1 MDSDDIK
8 VRLELLGEISE
19 SELIFPVGA
28 RRAPERSR
36 EQLSEHCLSAWR
48 RRRSRELRPLSR
60 IHALRGIRTS
70 CTAQSRLR
78 EERRE
83 PRAERPGSV
92 SLGTLLSR
100 QDNFAG
106 SKIGRTLVRPKGPRQ
121 DRRGSKYLARG
132 ARPAIIAV
140 KPRVAR
146 PQNTSVSSDAFAGRV
161 RWITPY
167 RANPPYKR
175 DNLER
180 IAEAYEMPIAESRF
194 QPELN

>member
-83 PRAERPGSV
+83 PRAFSAA
-92 SLGTLLSR
+92 S
-100 QDNFAG
+100 D
-106 SKIGRTLVRPKGPRQ
+106 
-121 DRRGSKYLARG
+121 RG
-132 ARPAIIAV
+132 AFLWVLSCRDKKVPRP
-140 KPRVAR
+140 RGETR
-146 PQNTSVSSDAFAGRV
+146 SYCS
-161 RWITPY
+161 
-167 RANPPYKR
+167 
-175 DNLER
+175 
-180 IAEAYEMPIAESRF
+180 
-194 QPELN
+194 